1 MRTILKWPKRLY
13 CALFH
18 FPYHHRYTMKDR
30 TVRICDVCDRNEDD
44 IPPLQAF
51 VYLVLTIC
59 AIIIWGVLLFAI
71 VRFFWK

>member
-1 MRTILKWPKRLY
+1 
-13 CALFH
+13 
-18 FPYHHRYTMKDR
+18 MKDR